1 MKPERWQQVRDVLHG
16 AMQLRPEERPA
27 YLDRWCA
34 DDDDLREQISE
45 LLEAERG
52 LTTDFLESL
61 PQAEAAL
68 DRITMLAASK
78 SEFATS
84 NEPLV
89 GHRVG
94 SYRIVQEIGFGGM
107 GEVYR
112 AVRADDQF
120 SKQVAIKLVRAGQD
134 SKAVVHRF
142 KNERQILAGLDHP
155 NIARLLD
162 GGETEAGLPYF
173 VMELIEGL
181 PIDRYCDNRKLAIT
195 DRLKLFRQVCSAVQY
210 AHQHLIIHRDIKPG
224 NILVTADGVP
234 KLLDFGIAKILDPR
248 GDEEQLQP
256 TLTIHRALTPGYA
269 SPEQATGATITTA
282 SDLYSLGV
290 VLYELLTGRSPYW
303 SSGHAPQEIARAV
316 CEIEPEKASAAVLQ
330 MPTEPGANGS
340 PVRAPAEIAALRQ
353 SVSEKLSKTLRG
365 DLDNIVSVALRKEPQ
380 RRYASVEQFSQDI
393 QRHVDSLPVIARK
406 DTFRYRT
413 SKFVRRHKMAVVAG
427 TAITATLLTAIVMLL
442 HENRIAREE
451 AENALRERTRAERH
465 FQEIRELSDSLMFDI
480 HDSIQNLPG
489 STPARRMLIN
499 SSLNYLDR
507 LSSEAVGDKSLQRD
521 MATVYEKIASV
532 QGNPFDA
539 NLGDA
544 KESIQSYQRAAA
556 IWEALARAN
565 PPDPID
571 MLGLA
576 RTYRQLAG
584 VVANTGAGDP
594 VVLALKAID
603 IGEQLKD
610 VASSDSRV
618 WEELERDREMAG
630 AIQVKTGGDPAG
642 ALENFQKALQ
652 IIEQHESDA
661 VASESVPTRMAL
673 VEVNIGVSL
682 AELGRSNRASE
693 HFRTGLAKLRSEP
706 KGSHLESAIALLQSR
721 WGDILMMRGDA
732 AQALSKY
739 RLNLK
744 LLAPMAAADPRNADL
759 QAELG
764 FAYARLGHALSQ
776 QRNENEALANLEKAL
791 VIFDSLVRQSGYSE
805 GRGGLAFSHTWIA
818 QILQS
823 RGNITGAIQH
833 YKQAQQQYL
842 ALRTAMPLDQNHQ
855 VSLAGNYRVIG
866 SALLVMGKPKLAEH
880 EYQNGIEIAEQLV
893 TTRPG
898 NVLAWWTLA
907 DLYFGIGE
915 VSRSLA
921 LHATA
926 NLATQR
932 VNWLAARQYYR
943 KSVDAWR
950 HIPDPG
956 VSISTGL
963 DCGNPVQVAQALAQA
978 DAAILHLQRGLWND
992 NLCGRHV
999 RAKQQ

>member
-1 MKPERWQQVRDVLHG
+1 MTPEGWLKVRDLLHS
-16 AMQLRPEERPA
+16 AMQLAPAERAA
-27 YLDRWCA
+27 YLDHCCE
-34 DDDDLREQISE
+34 DDASRKELRE
-45 LLEAERG
+45 LLEAEQG

-61 PQAEAAL
+61 PQVEASL
-68 DRITMLAASK
+68 DRLTVLAASK
-78 SEFATS
+78 GEFATS

-89 GHRVG
+89 GRRVG
-94 SYRIVQEIGFGGM
+94 SYRIVEEIGSGGM

-134 SKAVVHRF
+134 SKAVVQRF

-162 GGETEAGLPYF
+162 GGETQTGLPYF

-181 PIDRYCDNRKLAIT
+181 PIDRYCDNHKLAIT
-195 DRLKLFRQVCSAVQY
+195 DRLKLFRQVCCAVQY

-224 NILVTADGVP
+224 NILVTADGMP
-234 KLLDFGIAKILDPR
+234 KLLDFGIAKILDQR
-248 GDEEQLQP
+248 EGKEQLQP
-256 TLTIHRALTPGYA
+256 TITIHRALTPGYA

-290 VLYELLTGRSPYW
+290 VLYELLTGRLPYRP
-303 SSGHAPQEIARAV
+303 SGHARQEITRAV
-316 CEIEPEKASAAVLQ
+316 CEIEPEKASTAVLQ
-330 MPTEPGANGS
+330 LPTERGADGS

-353 SVSEKLSKTLRG
+353 SVPEKLSNTLSG
-365 DLDNIVSVALRKEPQ
+365 DLDNIVLMALRKEPQ
-380 RRYASVEQFSQDI
+380 RRYPSVEQFSQDI
-393 QRHVDSLPVIARK
+393 QRHLDSLPVIARK

-413 SKFVRRHKMAVVAG
+413 AKFVSRHKVAVVAG
-427 TAITATLLTAIVMLL
+427 AAITATLLTAIGMLL
-442 HENRIAREE
+442 HANHIAREE
-451 AENALRERTRAERH
+451 AKIALRERTRAERH
-465 FQEIRELSDSLMFDI
+465 FQEIRELSNSLMFDI
-480 HDSIQNLPG
+480 HDSIQDLPG
-489 STPARRMLIN
+489 STPARRILIN

-507 LSSEAVGDKSLQRD
+507 LSSEAVGDKSLQRE

-544 KESIQSYQRAAA
+544 KESIQSYQKAAA
-556 IWEALARAN
+556 IWEALARSN
-565 PPDPID
+565 LPDPID

-584 VVANTGAGDP
+584 VVANTGGSDP
-594 VVLALKAID
+594 VALALKAID
-603 IGEQLKD
+603 IGKQLND
-610 VASSDSRV
+610 VASSDPRF

-630 AIQVKTGGDPAG
+630 AIQVKTGGDPG
-642 ALENFQKALQ
+642 SALENFQKALR
-652 IIEQHESDA
+652 IIEQHKTDA
-661 VASESVPTRMAL
+661 AAESVPTRLAL

-682 AELGRSNRASE
+682 AELGRSNEASE

-706 KGSHLESAIALLQSR
+706 KRPHLESTIALLQSR
-721 WGDILMMRGDA
+721 WGDILLMRGEA
-732 AQALSKY
+732 AQALTKY
-739 RLNLK
+739 RLNRE
-744 LLAPMAAADPRNADL
+744 LLAPLAAADPRNADL

-764 FAYARLGHALSQ
+764 FAYARLGHALLQ
-776 QRNENEALANLEKAL
+776 QRNENEALANLERAM
-791 VIFDSLVRQSGYSE
+791 VMFDSLVRKSGYSE

-833 YKQAQQQYL
+833 YKRAQEQYL
-842 ALRTAMPLDQNHQ
+842 ALRTAMPLDQYLQ
-855 VSLAGNYRVIG
+855 ACLAGNYRVIG
-866 SALLVMGKPKLAEH
+866 SALLAMGTPKQAAH

-915 VSRSLA
+915 ASRFLA
-921 LHATA
+921 LHSTG
-926 NLATQR
+926 NLSTQHL
-932 VNWLAARQYYR
+932 NWLAARQYYR

-956 VSISTGL
+956 VSISTGFN
-963 DCGNPVQVAQALAQA
+963 CGNPVQVAQVLAQA
-978 DAAILHLQRGLWND
+978 DAAILHFQSGLWND
-992 NLCGRHV
+992 NLRGRP
-999 RAKQQ
+999 